1 MSPELRQIR
10 QLSESLVAMASQQD
24 WPAMLQAAEQRQQ
37 ALEQYFAHT
46 ELPDPK
52 EIVRKALTEIQAADQ
67 ALLSLATKQRQQLLT
82 DAVDLRQRWQ
92 TSSSYQQVQNLNP

>member
-10 QLSESLVAMASQQD
+10 QLSESLVALASRQD
-24 WPAMLQAAEQRQQ
+24 WQTMLQTAKQRQQ
-37 ALEQYFAHT
+37 MLEQYFAQA

-52 EIVRKALTEIQAADQ
+52 DIVREVLAAIQAADQ
-67 ALLSLATKQRQQLLT
+67 SLSSQASKQRQQFLA

-92 TSSSYQQVQNLNP
+92 TSSSYQKIQNLNP